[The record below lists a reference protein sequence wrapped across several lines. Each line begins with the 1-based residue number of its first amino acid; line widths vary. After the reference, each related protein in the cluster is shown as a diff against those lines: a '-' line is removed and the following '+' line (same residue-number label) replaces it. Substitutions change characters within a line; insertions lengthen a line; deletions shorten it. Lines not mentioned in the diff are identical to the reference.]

1 MWVGKEWA
9 KVLLG
14 AGRASVASAAPVEAR
29 EGFTN
34 AVKKY
39 APARARALIPSQ
51 ICIKAFQ
58 MERRGMS

>member
-1 MWVGKEWA
+1 MGKEWA

-14 AGRASVASAAPVEAR
+14 AGRASVAPAAPVEAR

-39 APARARALIPSQ
+39 ARAFHSFTPSG
-51 ICIKAFQ
+51 ICIKALWI
-58 MERRGMS
+58 EGRGMS